1 MTVPPCPWAPLCDP
15 QWLAP
20 RFGRIASGYGRATLR
35 FLPFAADRL
44 VYRLRPAP
52 GEKVLD
58 IGTGTGTAALALARV
73 VQRGGRVTG
82 VDVAEGMIDE
92 AEREART
99 RGLAN
104 ADWHVMDARQLEFRS
119 AYFHAAASTATLF
132 YLPDMAGAL
141 AEWRR
146 VLRPG
151 GRLGLTA
158 FAAGAFQPMGSLLM
172 ARLAREG
179 LAPGEATPFPWCR
192 LGSAAE
198 CARLLE
204 AAGYVDARAEEVQL
218 GFHLAS
224 AGEWWDVV
232 WHTELRGLLE
242 ALAPEAQGRL
252 RVEHLEEVQ
261 ALAGEEGVWMDVTTI
276 LAVGRRPG

>member
-1 MTVPPCPWAPLCDP
+1 MSGPPCPWAPLCDP

-20 RFGRIASGYGRATLR
+20 RFSRAAAGYGGAALR

-58 IGTGTGTAALALARV
+58 IGTGTGTAALALARM

-82 VDVAEGMIDE
+82 VDVAEGMIE
-92 AEREART
+92 VAEREARA

-119 AYFHAAASTATLF
+119 AYFHAAAATATLF
-132 YLPDMAGAL
+132 YLTDMVGAL

-158 FAAGAFQPMGSLLM
+158 FASGAFQPMGGLLM

-179 LAPGEATPFPWCR
+179 LAVGDEGPFPWCR
-192 LGSAAE
+192 VGSAAE

-204 AAGYVDARAEEVQL
+204 DAGYVDAGVEAVQL

-224 AGEWWDVV
+224 AGEWWEVV
-232 WHTELRGLLE
+232 WHTELRGLVE
-242 ALAPEAQGRL
+242 TLAPEAQARL
-252 RVEHLEEVQ
+252 RVEHLAEVQ

-276 LAVGRRPG
+276 LAVARKPA